1 MDALSKINDY
11 NDFLCSLGISDADAF
26 KMMGKNVCFD
36 SGQNKDSL
44 EMRDSEIH
52 GKGVFAID
60 DIDLD
65 RKWLASFRNY
75 KYLCGRVINHS
86 PDPNCKFIFEEDYVF
101 CVPIKKIE
109 AGSELF
115 VNYRDNVNLESIA
128 IYKQPT
134 EIVEFEP
141 KVPSLADWEKSS
153 PIDKIEYELS
163 TMPSVEVPLT
173 HLFTDGVYIRQA
185 DTPAGS
191 MFTTVHHNTEH
202 PFILTSGTIQVISNE
217 ASYTI
222 TGPFIGITKIGTRR
236 LVYSQTDATYLTIH
250 ANPENLADP
259 DEIMKK
265 ITISVKNPLM
275 DDDDPR
281 FNTWKK
287 DISPSQFILTNNTNK

>member
-11 NDFLCSLGISDADAF
+11 NDFLSSLGISDADAF

-86 PDPNCKFIFEEDYVF
+86 PDPNCKFIFEGDYVF

-134 EIVEFEP
+134 EIVEFES

-163 TMPSVEVPLT
+163 TMPSGELPLV
-173 HLFTDGVYIRQA
+173 HIFTEGIYIRKA
-185 DTPAGS
+185 LAPAGS
-191 MFTTVHHNTEH
+191 IFTTVHHNTEH
-202 PFILTSGTIQVISNE
+202 QFVLISGTTQVISNDG
-217 ASYTI
+217 AFRI
-222 TGPFIGITKIGTRR
+222 TGPFMGITKKGTRR
-236 LVYSQTDATYLTIH
+236 LVYAETDSVYFTIH
-250 ANPENLADP
+250 ANPDNLTDP
-259 DEIMKK
+259 DEIVRK
-265 ITISVKNPLM
+265 ITIPIDNPLM
-275 DDDDPR
+275 DNDDPR

-287 DISPSQFILTNNTNK
+287 DISPSQSISTIITNK